1 MTDEEKIQEMAFE
14 AIPENISYSTVIDRM
29 VDYNGRDR
37 DFFIDGAR
45 AAMEWKEQQMIEK
58 AVEWLKN
65 NIHDYYN
72 GDSEFAVC
80 NWLTEDEFINNF
92 KKAMK
97 GE

>member
-1 MTDEEKIQEMAFE
+1 MTNEEKIQEMAFE

-37 DFFIDGAR
+37 SFFIDGSR

-58 AVEWLKN
+58 AVEWLEE
-65 NIHDYYN
+65 HLHYYC
-72 GDSEFAVC
+72 DTRLEAES
-80 NWLTEDEFINNF
+80 LINSF
-92 KKAMK
+92 KQAMK